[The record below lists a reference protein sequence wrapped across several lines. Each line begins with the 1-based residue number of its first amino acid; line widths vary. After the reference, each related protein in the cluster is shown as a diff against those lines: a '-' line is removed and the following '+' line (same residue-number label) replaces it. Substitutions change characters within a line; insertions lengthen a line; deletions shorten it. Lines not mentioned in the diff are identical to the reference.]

1 MRRGPAGQQAETD
14 CVHPLSRALAYQGGS
29 NTIPC
34 PTAAAPPPP
43 HSHPRLSRVA
53 AMTAHHLSQPPMLRA
68 SLYPH
73 PATAPLPNHHHSSAA
88 LRLPLLRATARPV
101 RLYAVSTD
109 VSPTPAPAAA
119 TAPAM
124 DAVADWGLTPLAE
137 ADPEVYELI
146 EREKR
151 RQRTGIE
158 LIASENFTSL
168 AVMEALG
175 SPLTNKYSEGMPG
188 ARYYGGNEVIDEVE
202 ELCRARALKAYHLDP
217 AAWGVNVQPYSGSPA
232 NFAAYTGL
240 LQPHDRIMG
249 LDLPSGGHLT
259 HGYYTAGG
267 KKISATSIYFE
278 SLPYKV
284 SSDTGYI
291 DYDKLEEK
299 ALDFRPKLII
309 CGGSAYPRDWDYA
322 RFRAIADKCGA
333 MLLCDMAHISGLVAA
348 QESTN
353 PFDYSDV
360 VTTTTHKSLRG
371 PRSGMIFYRKGPK
384 PPKKGQ
390 PEGAL
395 YDYEDK
401 INFAV
406 FPSLQGGPHNH
417 QIAALAVGLKQAMQP
432 GFKSYIQQV
441 KANAVA
447 IANHLMSKGYKLV
460 TDGTE
465 NHLVLWDLRPLGLSG
480 NKVEK
485 VCDLSSITLNK
496 NAVFGDSSALSPGG
510 VRIGTPAMTSRGL
523 VEKDFVQIGEYLHQ
537 AVAIC
542 LDVQKQRGKRYVDFI
557 VDLENNKDIAELRA
571 EVEKFAISFEM
582 PGFQVSSMK
591 YKD

>member
-1 MRRGPAGQQAETD
+1 
-14 CVHPLSRALAYQGGS
+14 
-29 NTIPC
+29 
-34 PTAAAPPPP
+34 
-43 HSHPRLSRVA
+43 
-53 AMTAHHLSQPPMLRA
+53 MTAPHVSHSQPPVGRA
-68 SLYPH
+68 ALFSH
-73 PATAPLPNHHHSSAA
+73 PTTAQSPSP
-88 LRLPLLRATARPV
+88 LRLPLRRAAV

-109 VSPTPAPAAA
+109 AASATAAA
-119 TAPAM
+119 AM

-137 ADPEVYELI
+137 ADPEVYDLI

-168 AVMEALG
+168 AVMQALG

-202 ELCRARALKAYHLDP
+202 ELCRARALKAFHLDP
-217 AAWGVNVQPYSGSPA
+217 ASWGVNVQPYSGSPA

-240 LQPHDRIMG
+240 LQPHERIMG

-267 KKISATSIYFE
+267 KKISATSIYFS

-284 SSDTGYI
+284 SSDTGYV
-291 DYDKLEEK
+291 DYDRLEEK
-299 ALDFRPKLII
+299 AMDFRPKLII

-322 RFRAIADKCGA
+322 RLRAIADKCGA

-348 QESTN
+348 QEATN
-353 PFDYSDV
+353 PFEYSDV

-417 QIAALAVGLKQAMQP
+417 QIAALAVGLKQAMLP
-432 GFKSYIQQV
+432 GFKAYIQQV
-441 KANAVA
+441 KVNAVA
-447 IANHLMSKGYKLV
+447 LGNHLMSKGYKLV

-496 NAVFGDSSALSPGG
+496 NAVFGDSSALAPGG
-510 VRIGTPAMTSRGL
+510 VRIG
-523 VEKDFVQIGEYLHQ
+523 Q
-537 AVAIC
+537 C
-542 LDVQKQRGKRYVDFI
+542 LFLNTVLLLFLSPRA
-557 VDLENNKDIAELRA
+557 LEVVN
-571 EVEKFAISFEM
+571 
-582 PGFQVSSMK
+582 GYWQ
-591 YKD
+591 